1 MKRRFVVFVAT
12 CASASLLRAD
22 FTYEQTT
29 KMTGG
34 AMAQMMRVAGA
45 FSRQLRE
52 PVKNTVIVKGNRMV
66 TLSADSAHIIDL
78 DKETITDVDF
88 KKKTYSVLTFA
99 QMAEAMKQAAAKMQD
114 ATAQAQAQ
122 TADQPKPEM
131 DFKMDVKDTGQ
142 SKVINGLNAKQF
154 ILTFEMEGTDPK
166 TGQKASTVVTADTW
180 SAPSI
185 PGYDEV
191 KNFYMRMGQKMAWTP
206 GAFGMAQ
213 PQLARGMAQVS
224 KQTAKIEGVPVL
236 QITRMSLK
244 GDGMDQM
251 QAAQAAQ
258 AQQQQQQA
266 QQQPPPNVSGAAQ
279 EAAAGAA
286 TSAALGRLGRTG
298 GVLGGLGG
306 FGRGRK
312 KQEKQPEQ
320 QQQPPQQQQAPQ
332 GAPPSGDATPGL
344 LSEMTM
350 ELTSFSS
357 GPADAS
363 KLDVPAGFK
372 QVENEMIKA
381 LRR

>member
-1 MKRRFVVFVAT
+1 MKRSFAVFVAT
-12 CASASLLRAD
+12 CATASLLHAD

-52 PVKNTVIVKGNRMV
+52 PIKNTVIVKGNRMV
-66 TLSADSAHIIDL
+66 TLSGDSAHITDL

-88 KKKTYSVLTFA
+88 KKKTYSVITFA
-99 QMAEAMKQAAAKMQD
+99 EMAEAMKQAAAKMQG

-122 TADQPKPEM
+122 TAGQPQPDV
-131 DFKMDVKDTGQ
+131 DFKIDVKDTGQ
-142 SKVINGLNAKQF
+142 TRVINGLNAKQV

-166 TGQKASTVVTADTW
+166 TGQKASTVVSADTW
-180 SAPSI
+180 SAANI

-191 KNFYMRMGQKMAWTP
+191 KNFYMRMSQKMAFTP
-206 GAFGMAQ
+206 SSLGMVQ
-213 PQLARGMAQVS
+213 PQLASGMAQVS
-224 KQTAKIEGVPVL
+224 KQTAKMDGVPVL

-244 GDGMDQM
+244 GDGMDQ
-251 QAAQAAQ
+251 AAQAAQ
-258 AQQQQQQA
+258 AQQGQQA
-266 QQQPPPNVSGAAQ
+266 QQQQQPPPNVSGAAQ

-306 FGRGRK
+306 FGRRK
-312 KQEKQPEQ
+312 KQQEQQPEQ
-320 QQQPPQQQQAPQ
+320 PQQPPQQQQAPQ
-332 GAPPSGDATPGL
+332 GAPPSADATPGL

-372 QVENEMIKA
+372 QVENEMLKA